1 MTVFSFT
8 YNLQLTTY
16 NLQLTTYNSIR
27 VRDSSGN
34 PFAEYRNLQLFVK
47 LSPQKIAADSPTEG
61 NAQIIS
67 QCNCKL
73 IDKCF
78 ILQRRLQLFTIN
90 YF

>member
-1 MTVFSFT
+1 MTVFSF
-8 YNLQLTTY
+8 TY

-61 NAQIIS
+61 NAQINFYVKYDLYEIYY
-67 QCNCKL
+67 N
-73 IDKCF
+73 
-78 ILQRRLQLFTIN
+78 
-90 YF
+90 